1 MRPPGSASRFGLRAP
16 SRRGLLAAAAVLVVG
31 AVVALRLPAR
41 LVLES
46 RVLNSSAVKSQ
57 PVNALGIG
65 VDDIA
70 ELSGRALVLA
80 RFVGDDARPQWQ
92 HNFDSP
98 PQFSLVADVDGDGL
112 DEMCLGTRDSA
123 GAWALVLSKDERP
136 TRFGPLLDPAAA
148 PTAETGPWL
157 LPWAV
162 LADSGE
168 ARGLVCGTVN
178 MYGPPRG
185 IALYDVA
192 TAERRWSFAMGAW
205 PGDVVVADLLGDGHA
220 GLVVAGNSP
229 ANGMAVNGTDDSH
242 ACVVALDAS
251 GRRLW
256 QVPLAGDFAK
266 VQLLALPVERGGA
279 ARLVAAVRSERARDP
294 EPCALVVLDGRTGAI
309 EARREFA
316 RSLGQPR
323 LLDPTRGSFV
333 VGCEDSVLRAFDG
346 TLREL
351 ARHRAPRR
359 VEAWG
364 VAALGGEGAKAVVAS
379 TDREILLLDERLRLQ
394 VRRALAAPGE
404 GPYALAIARAGLGR
418 VRLVA
423 TAGPCAVFDVRAL
436 ARWSDWHRWAVVLA
450 AALLAGALVPALGAA
465 WRRSRLPS
473 VRESRDFLVDYRQ
486 VRHDIFD
493 EVRPFGAL
501 WNWAHEAVADSPVP
515 LDEFERARDQFLG
528 IGQGTLSRFI
538 ARAGKLRVSGG
549 LVERMGRTL
558 RGLEELL
565 REPLEGPGAELTRRA
580 RAVALTMRA
589 LSDDCAGAY
598 REVAERGPCRADR
611 AVQDALLAQQGT
623 LVSRGVAVHSGVDAG
638 AGVPVLFDAGE
649 LRELVGQLLENALA
663 ALEGVPGPELR
674 VSVSLDPLDGR
685 HVILRVA
692 DNGPGIPAGERE
704 AVFAPGRSSRPG
716 GGFGLG
722 HAREVARSWRS
733 DLAVEDTPGGR
744 GATLRL
750 TLAVLFPFERG
761 SA

>member
-46 RVLNSSAVKSQ
+46 RVLNSSAVKSL
-57 PVNALGIG
+57 PINALGIG

-123 GAWALVLSKDERP
+123 GAWARDLSKHARP

-229 ANGMAVNGTDDSH
+229 ANGMVVNGTDDSH

-266 VQLLALPVERGGA
+266 VQLLALPVERGRA
-279 ARLVAAVRSERARDP
+279 ARLVAAPSSPRTCPSSSRIFWISTAAISAVSRVSRSSASMRDLACSSSSAWASNASESSTRIWSSSVRS
-294 EPCALVVLDGRTGAI
+294 
-309 EARREFA
+309 
-316 RSLGQPR
+316 
-323 LLDPTRGSFV
+323 
-333 VGCEDSVLRAFDG
+333 
-346 TLREL
+346 
-351 ARHRAPRR
+351 
-359 VEAWG
+359 
-364 VAALGGEGAKAVVAS
+364 AS
-379 TDREILLLDERLRLQ
+379 H
-394 VRRALAAPGE
+394 A
-404 GPYALAIARAGLGR
+404 
-418 VRLVA
+418 
-423 TAGPCAVFDVRAL
+423 
-436 ARWSDWHRWAVVLA
+436 
-450 AALLAGALVPALGAA
+450 
-465 WRRSRLPS
+465 
-473 VRESRDFLVDYRQ
+473 
-486 VRHDIFD
+486 
-493 EVRPFGAL
+493 
-501 WNWAHEAVADSPVP
+501 
-515 LDEFERARDQFLG
+515 
-528 IGQGTLSRFI
+528 
-538 ARAGKLRVSGG
+538 
-549 LVERMGRTL
+549 
-558 RGLEELL
+558 
-565 REPLEGPGAELTRRA
+565 
-580 RAVALTMRA
+580 
-589 LSDDCAGAY
+589 DCA
-598 REVAERGPCRADR
+598 
-611 AVQDALLAQQGT
+611 
-623 LVSRGVAVHSGVDAG
+623 SRKDW
-638 AGVPVLFDAGE
+638 
-649 LRELVGQLLENALA
+649 
-663 ALEGVPGPELR
+663 
-674 VSVSLDPLDGR
+674 
-685 HVILRVA
+685 
-692 DNGPGIPAGERE
+692 
-704 AVFAPGRSSRPG
+704 FASSC
-716 GGFGLG
+716 
-722 HAREVARSWRS
+722 A
-733 DLAVEDTPGGR
+733 
-744 GATLRL
+744 
-750 TLAVLFPFERG
+750 
-761 SA
+761 